1 MKTIQINLFELHELN
16 EEARERALRAYA
28 YFNVEHDWWRS
39 IYEDA
44 KMVTLKLTGF
54 DLDRGAYCNGE
65 WVADAQTTAM
75 LILENHGEKTA
86 TYQTAKAFG
95 GRKAIDEEDWSN
107 SFLSAILK
115 DYLALLQYEYDY
127 LTSATAI
134 IETIDANGYLFTAD
148 GRKANRIEKLVIDKI
163 NTL

>member
-44 KMVTLKLTGF
+44 KMVNLKLTGF

-65 WVADAQTTAM
+65 WVASV
-75 LILENHGEKTA
+75 
-86 TYQTAKAFG
+86 
-95 GRKAIDEEDWSN
+95 RREEGD
-107 SFLSAILK
+107 
-115 DYLALLQYEYDY
+115 
-127 LTSATAI
+127 
-134 IETIDANGYLFTAD
+134 
-148 GRKANRIEKLVIDKI
+148 R
-163 NTL
+163 